1 MNENI
6 DLTNILKDCPKGWKF
21 YSSIFGEVNFFKID
35 ESAVYPI
42 VCVTS
47 YNTCC
52 TTTKGGKHH
61 EQYNGE
67 CTLFPSKE
75 QRDWSKFT
83 ASWQKE
89 NKFDPKTLKPFEKVL
104 VRDYATAKWWCTLF
118 SHIEKNDVYAY
129 KCAGSSYRCCIPF
142 NDETK
147 NLAGTSDEAP
157 EYYKYWED

>member
-1 MNENI
+1 MNEKI
-6 DLTNILKDCPKGWKF
+6 DLIKILKGCPKGWIF
-21 YSSIFGEVNFFKID
+21 YSSIFGEVHFSGIEEF
-35 ESAVYPI
+35 AVYPI
-42 VCVTS
+42 TFVSGSGSNCS
-47 YNTCC
+47 
-52 TTTKGGKHH
+52 TTKEGKHFAV
-61 EQYNGE
+61 YNGE

-83 ASWQKE
+83 APWQNRK
-89 NKFDPKTLKPFEKVL
+89 KFDPKTLKPYEKVL
-104 VRDYATAKWWCTLF
+104 VRDYATEKWWCTLF